1 MKVLTLSSISRD
13 MIIED
18 REIPLLY
25 IVKDNCQSGN
35 TINCDIWFRQT
46 DNDEEDIKY
55 NFDMIDDFINM
66 VEKEATEYKAIIFEK
81 KLFNEDKLR
90 MKFPK
95 THSYLSDSLEQLKY
109 RLSLID
115 EINPEMSVIDYV
127 ITFF

>member
-46 DNDEEDIKY
+46 DNNEEDIKY
-55 NFDMIDDFINM
+55 NFGMIDDFMDMI
-66 VEKEATEYKAIIFEK
+66 EKEATEYKAIIFEK

-127 ITFF
+127 INFF